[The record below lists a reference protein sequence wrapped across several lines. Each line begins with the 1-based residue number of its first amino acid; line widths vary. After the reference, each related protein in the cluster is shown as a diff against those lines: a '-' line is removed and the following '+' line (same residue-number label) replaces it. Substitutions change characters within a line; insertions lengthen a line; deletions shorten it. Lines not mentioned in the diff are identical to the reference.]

1 MSIVHFGVK
10 SGKEEES
17 PNPSTRLSSIRK
29 KTAVRGGLARTQS
42 AAHGGLAPA
51 LSYGGLAPTPSAEY
65 GRLTGMDPLP
75 STDYGGFAA
84 APSNNYGGLAPAP
97 SAGFGD
103 LAAAPSSNY
112 GGLAPAPS
120 AGFGDLAAA
129 PSSNYGGLAPAPS
142 AGFGNLAAAPSSNY
156 GGLTGLDPLPSA
168 PRYDGPPPSPWD
180 EERDSFES
188 RYKMAKFWA
197 GNNRDLGITPED
209 YMEGQ
214 KRAEDDES
222 SRTPPG
228 GLMRAISMRTI
239 IYFAEQARDER
250 LERAGLNNPWKN

>member
-84 APSNNYGGLAPAP
+84 APSN
-97 SAGFGD
+97 
-103 LAAAPSSNY
+103 NY